1 MSRNTELK
9 RKQQEE
15 VNNFPMFFAFNK
27 EQLTEG
33 LKKFNVAENEMNKLV
48 SIGAG
53 GFILKS
59 DVKAFNDMFRRHKA
73 ELKTAR
79 QIDKDK
85 DGTGF
90 IYDMFLS
97 ELNNHEYGYTHDETD
112 AIEALGFTF
121 KEINSDKKLLAGLNK
136 AKQDILEW
144 VATNS

>member
-1 MSRNTELK
+1 
-9 RKQQEE
+9 
-15 VNNFPMFFAFNK
+15 MFFAFNK

-33 LKKFNVAENEMNKLV
+33 LKKFNVAENEINKLV
-48 SIGAG
+48 SIDAG

>member
-1 MSRNTELK
+1 MSRYTELK

-90 IYDMFLS
+90 IYDMFYN
-97 ELNNHEYGYTHDETD
+97 ELNNHGYSYTHDETET
-112 AIEALGFTF
+112 IEALGLTLE
-121 KEINSDKKLLAGLNK
+121 EIVADKRLLAGFTK
-136 AKQDILEW
+136 AKQDIIS
-144 VATNS
+144 VAY